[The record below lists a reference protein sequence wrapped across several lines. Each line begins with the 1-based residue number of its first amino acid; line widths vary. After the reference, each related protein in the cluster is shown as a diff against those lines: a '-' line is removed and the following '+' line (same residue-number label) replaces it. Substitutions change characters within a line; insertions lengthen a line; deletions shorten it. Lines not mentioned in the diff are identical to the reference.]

1 MFNILIVDD
10 HEELRGHLAQLF
22 EQEGYR
28 VLQASTGEEALE
40 RMREQKF
47 AIVVSDVQMPNMDGI
62 ELTRHVREK
71 HADTDII
78 LITGFGNVQ
87 QAVEA
92 MKLGASDY
100 ISKPFQPEVIRFV
113 IEKLIEKRRLR
124 DEILDLRQRLSEG
137 YSLGKML
144 GRSRKMTAVFGLIQ
158 SLAETDS
165 GVMITGETG
174 TGKELA
180 ARAIHDLSAR
190 KERNFVPINCGAFPE
205 TLLEGEL
212 FGYEKGAFTGAVQAH
227 PGKIEIANGGTLFLD
242 EVENISAAMQVKLLR
257 VLQEREVERLG
268 SNRKVKVDMRVIAA
282 SNVDPALSVAKGTL
296 REDFYYRINV
306 VPIVLPPLRQ
316 RLEDL
321 PLLIN
326 HILSRNPLAQQRKIQ
341 NVSEQVL
348 KQLLDYHWP
357 GNIRELENIL
367 ERAIIHCDGG
377 VVDEVDLPRS
387 PNRVTQEV
395 EAKVPRDL
403 TLKGW
408 LSLKER
414 DYLEGLLSKH
424 KGSIGG
430 VAKEAAV
437 DTKTLYR
444 KMKKQGLLKESF
456 KARDGGRGSRRARG
470 DDSAADHP
478 AAETDPQE

>member
-10 HEELRGHLAQLF
+10 HDEIREHLGKLF
-22 EQEGYR
+22 EHEGYR
-28 VLQASTGEEALE
+28 VVQASTGEEALE
-40 RMREQKF
+40 RLREQKF
-47 AIVVSDVQMPNMDGI
+47 AIVISDVQMPNMDGI

-78 LITGFGNVQ
+78 LITGFGNIQ

-144 GRSRKMTAVFGLIQ
+144 GRSRKMAAVFDLIQ

-268 SNRKVKVDMRVIAA
+268 SNRKVKVDMRVVAA
-282 SNVDPALSVAKGTL
+282 SNVDPSLSVAKGTL

-306 VPIVLPPLRQ
+306 VPIALPPLRE

-367 ERAIIHCDGG
+367 ERAIIRCDGG

-387 PNRVTQEV
+387 PNRVTQDV
-395 EAKVPRDL
+395 ELKASRDL
-403 TLKGW
+403 SLKGW

-424 KGSIGG
+424 KGSING
-430 VAKEAAV
+430 VAKEAGV

-456 KARDGGRGSRRARG
+456 KDRNRSRGSGRARG
-470 DDSAADHP
+470 DDFAADHSAP
-478 AAETDPQE
+478 EADPKE